1 MEYLINIHPGEI
13 LQEKFPKP
21 LEISGYKLKKDEFER
36 INKLEIKA
44 I

>member
-1 MEYLINIHPGEI
+1 M
-13 LQEKFPKP
+13 QEKFLKP